1 MGYRSNQIAEIVG
14 LDKNWDH
21 DACRDEEGHFF
32 FLVIHSEDIININIC
47 ASNNNN
53 KKRQRA

>member
-32 FLVIHSEDIININIC
+32 FFSDPFRGY
-47 ASNNNN
+47 N
-53 KKRQRA
+53 KYKHMCI